1 ALHSLISAADA
12 QGSSDFNQAAIIYR
26 NDYLAAM
33 RAEGR
38 DAEREAGRLS
48 LDEVRRYLALSVFP
62 RLLSDGVIELPPTN
76 LAAPDAKIRIAGWYW
91 REVQPAR
98 HEVAAILRETGE
110 HLTVTR
116 EAAPDGVAPARPP
129 KAATGSV
136 LKAEGLVKIYKRR
149 RVVNDVALRLQQG
162 E

>member
-62 RLLSDGVIELPPTN
+62 RLLSDGVIEVPPAN
-76 LAAPDAKIRIAGWYW
+76 LAAPDAKIPMAGACG
-91 REVQPAR
+91 RGVRRAR
-98 HEVAAILRETGE
+98 QGGAAVLREPGE

-116 EAAPDGVAPARPP
+116 EAVPAGVAPVRPP

-149 RVVNDVALRLQQG
+149 RVVND
-162 E
+162 